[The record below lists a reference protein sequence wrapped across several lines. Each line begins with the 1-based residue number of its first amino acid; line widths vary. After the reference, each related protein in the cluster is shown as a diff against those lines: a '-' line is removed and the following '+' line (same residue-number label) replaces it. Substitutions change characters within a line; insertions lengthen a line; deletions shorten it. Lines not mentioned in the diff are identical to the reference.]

1 MASQLSLYND
11 ALLLCG
17 ERTLSSLTEAQ
28 EGRRLLDTV
37 WNNGGV
43 DTCLGEGFWDFAIR
57 TQLIDYDTSE
67 DPAFGYEYAFT
78 MPSDLI
84 NVVAICTDEYFRN
97 PISGY
102 TRENNYWYADATE
115 LYVKYVS
122 NESTQYGGQIGAWPA
137 RFKDFVA
144 AYFAK
149 QIVYAISKDSDRIQL
164 VNDAYKERKH
174 EAKSDAM
181 LAQPPAFRPQGAWQ
195 RSRSSRYVNRDR
207 GNRNGP
213 LIG

>member
-84 NVVAICTDEYFRN
+84 NVVAICTDEYF
-97 PISGY
+97 
-102 TRENNYWYADATE
+102 
-115 LYVKYVS
+115 S